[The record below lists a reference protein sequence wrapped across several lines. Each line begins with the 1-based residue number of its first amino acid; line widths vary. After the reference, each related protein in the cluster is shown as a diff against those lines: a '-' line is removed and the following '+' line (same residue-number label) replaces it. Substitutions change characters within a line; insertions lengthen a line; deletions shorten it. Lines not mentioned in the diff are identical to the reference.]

1 MTVIKIRS
9 HADLDNELIFF
20 FATIIWSDL
29 EPWLDHKP
37 AFDTIQCKFTKT
49 IQNLKMYAIL
59 FENEI

>member
-37 AFDTIQCKFTKT
+37 AFDTIQCNMLCT
-49 IQNLKMYAIL
+49 
-59 FENEI
+59 